1 LHLDPCEAYGGEWG
15 VLAPDTGADG
25 SSTFGW
31 RLPPTPAT
39 PPSPS
44 PSPPPSS
51 PSPGEILLPALGA
64 PARAFGPASRFSSSR
79 GSIAPGGDLALA
91 PNRFILDLAAGAKLA
106 TCASDPLVDALVASG
121 AHKYVEFRSIARTWM
136 YWDGAFAPV
145 PASRAEVF
153 RDATMAPGEKRALMR
168 TLKDAVAR
176 AEAAGVAIGTGDP
189 DDANRAIGAPG
200 SEWKSATEKKDP
212 AATTGPSV
220 EEIPEP
226 KRERRSNDA
235 SSFAEDLA
243 SRGLSPR
250 VAAATQYALAL
261 CDDASADAA
270 TGHDRL
276 ARYLASIGRYGPA
289 HGALL
294 APQYGAGELPQAFA
308 RSAAVAGAVYALG
321 VGVRSIL
328 LDPEGG
334 EEEGGG
340 EEGGIPGRRRPR
352 VSGVLTAGG
361 QRLRCRA
368 LAVSADAWPDAIGRS
383 ADARAADRPLG
394 TASPP
399 TLYVS
404 RATWIVDGPVTPGDE
419 DEKSPG
425 PDRVSP
431 ELVVFPPGTLP
442 SRATGKTSGKT
453 SGDHFATR
461 VIQLGASSGTCP
473 SGVFVLH
480 ASVASADPEGDPEA
494 ELRDAL
500 AALVDDDDDA
510 EDDRSSGRSTRTFTV
525 GEEEAKPRGKGKETT
540 RKPRL
545 LWGAYYRRESQ
556 GAWEETSEGTTS
568 EGAWTVGGLANAVRC
583 PGPDAGIA
591 FDGAV
596 RAAEAARAALARAW
610 GDDETDRPDL
620 FPAAA
625 SGTAGEDEGAGGG
638 DADEDEMDA
647 LLRNLPGGAGT

>member
-1 LHLDPCEAYGGEWG
+1 MPDVAEPDLIGDDQPEVYDLICVGTGLGETMLAACVPPSRLPASAPRVSPVLPSPPSFPPAVPHALTPLSPPPPPHRSFTRRSAAKAGKSVLHLDPCEAYGGEWG

-220 EEIPEP
+220 EESPEP

-261 CDDASADAA
+261 CDDASRSDAA

-276 ARYLASIGRYGPA
+276 ARYLVPYRAVRA
-289 HGALL
+289 GARR
-294 APQYGAGELPQAFA
+294 AA
-308 RSAAVAGAVYALG
+308 RAAVRRGRASAGVCAIRRRR
-321 VGVRSIL
+321 RSRLRPRRRRAI
-328 LDPEGG
+328 DPPRSRGG
-334 EEEGGG
+334 EEEGV
-340 EEGGIPGRRRPR
+340 GRKAGSR
-352 VSGVLTAGG
+352 GADVL
-361 QRLRCRA
+361 
-368 LAVSADAWPDAIGRS
+368 
-383 ADARAADRPLG
+383 
-394 TASPP
+394 ASPGC
-399 TLYVS
+399 S
-404 RATWIVDGPVTPGDE
+404 
-419 DEKSPG
+419 
-425 PDRVSP
+425 
-431 ELVVFPPGTLP
+431 
-442 SRATGKTSGKT
+442 
-453 SGDHFATR
+453 
-461 VIQLGASSGTCP
+461 
-473 SGVFVLH
+473 
-480 ASVASADPEGDPEA
+480 
-494 ELRDAL
+494 
-500 AALVDDDDDA
+500 
-510 EDDRSSGRSTRTFTV
+510 
-525 GEEEAKPRGKGKETT
+525 PRGVRGF
-540 RKPRL
+540 
-545 LWGAYYRRESQ
+545 GAERSR
-556 GAWEETSEGTTS
+556 
-568 EGAWTVGGLANAVRC
+568 
-583 PGPDAGIA
+583 
-591 FDGAV
+591 
-596 RAAEAARAALARAW
+596 
-610 GDDETDRPDL
+610 
-620 FPAAA
+620 
-625 SGTAGEDEGAGGG
+625 
-638 DADEDEMDA
+638 
-647 LLRNLPGGAGT
+647 